1 MDRGKKQHS
10 SSGDASIQLGFG
22 EEAVSDEAEKQMG
35 VGHQRMLAVI
45 RRRLHI
51 SYLFYIE

>member
-10 SSGDASIQLGFG
+10 SSGNASIHLGLG

-51 SYLFYIE
+51 SYLFYI